1 MVSLVPY
8 FCQGRAK
15 GGQFCPFLWYS
26 RFMILSTLVYV
37 LKSRNQGDFDRVYTV
52 FSKKYG
58 KINFVAKGAR
68 KPLAKLSGYL
78 ERPAKA
84 SVSLTGG
91 QTLKLTSALSD
102 TQYLGIKGNLT
113 SLNLALRGM
122 DLANKLILAPEPDAE
137 IFKLIGGFLDTEE
150 ALAKKNSLLW
160 QKHLAYYY
168 FIVKLITILGYGLEE
183 NKLLIDNRSAARWLL
198 ALCQE
203 KNFQG
208 VLKFFDSTK
217 FPKYWEKE
225 FKSWNSI
232 FTKII
237 ENIPSLE

>member
-1 MVSLVPY
+1 
-8 FCQGRAK
+8 
-15 GGQFCPFLWYS
+15 
-26 RFMILSTLVYV
+26 MILNTLVYV

-58 KINFVAKGAR
+58 KIEFVAKGAR

-84 SVSLTGG
+84 SVSLVEG

-102 TQYLGIKGNLT
+102 AQYLKIKGNLT

-122 DLANKLILAPEPDAE
+122 DLANKLILAPEPDIE

-150 ALAKKNSLLW
+150 VLAKKDSFLW

-168 FIVKLITILGYGLEE
+168 FIVKLVNILGYGLEE
-183 NKLLIDNRSAARWLL
+183 NKLLLENRLTAKWLL
-198 ALCQE
+198 ALCQK
-203 KNFQG
+203 KNFPEA
-208 VLKFFDSTK
+208 LKFFEKTE
-217 FPKYWEKE
+217 FPKYWQKE
-225 FKSWNSI
+225 FKSWNTI

-237 ENIPSLE
+237 KDIPSLE